1 MRAIMCGRDVM
12 IGLLTA
18 AALAASAAAEPL
30 GSLEG
35 VVVGSVRLS
44 PDGRRIAL
52 VVDQPAA
59 QPQGHRRQVVV
70 DGNAS
75 GGLFDEIAAGMPIFS
90 NDSTRIA
97 FAARRG
103 DNTFVVVDG
112 IEYESGSITEDGW
125 PVGNLVIAPFG
136 QAVLWQIR
144 SGGKTQLV
152 VNGRV
157 VDVFDDA
164 VGLDKRKT
172 WGVLGLV
179 FDPTGQC
186 FAFRG
191 VRDGA
196 MVPVV
201 GQSRPGADRAAAPLT
216 VGPPLASIGSGSPI
230 PVPGRGASVFAF
242 ITCSDSSDPKT
253 GSHEDV
259 AAFDTKGTPP
269 ALFGR
274 FDEIGRGTL
283 VWTPRDPANVWF
295 TARKGEGWTAIVR
308 GTPGPF
314 YADAGPVN
322 ALPDGRAFFL
332 AQRDNTIVPVL
343 VGLDAAN
350 RQELPGGE
358 GVQHPARFVSDRGE
372 RIAYVATSKRG
383 SRVVSVRPGE
393 PAAATAPRVES
404 SPDYEGVDPA
414 RVVLSSDGARLAFVA
429 QRKGRELAVID
440 AVEGPVYDKVGKPV
454 FSSDG
459 RRVAYRATAK
469 NAAVVV
475 VDGRTSQ
482 SFDEVATDSPRFVP
496 HRAAVVYAARTGP
509 VWRVYVDGTPGPD
522 CERLVSRVELP
533 ADGTGRV
540 VYAARFLD
548 RNGVTEAVVVD
559 GRRIAE
565 FDEIF
570 TTAERRLGIDGTA
583 TFFGRRGRS
592 VVREGV
598 DLPGVLLASLPVA
611 EGKADRVR
619 ANLSLRNR
627 PLCLAG
633 RQGGGIGMLAPA
645 EGAWDVEAVRARFPG
660 TTLRFHAAAG
670 IDDGSLGDK
679 AAAGAVVLDVSAD
692 GERLATSPPLLWGQT
707 HVFDVVLS
715 EGAARLQLAATSDGG
730 AGGQMIAWIDAA
742 VLPVTQEQPK

>member
-283 VWTPRDPANVWF
+283 VWTPRDPTNVWF
-295 TARKGEGWTAIVR
+295 TARKGDGWTVVVR

-314 YADAGPVN
+314 YDDVGPVA
-322 ALPDGRAFFL
+322 ALPDGRGFHL
-332 AQRDNTIVPVL
+332 ARRGDEVMPVL
-343 VGLDAAN
+343 VGVDPAD
-350 RQELPGGE
+350 RRELPGGE
-358 GVQHPARFVSDRGE
+358 GVQHPLRFASDRGE
-372 RIAYVATSKRG
+372 RIVYVATSNRG
-383 SRVVSVRPGE
+383 SRVVSVRPGD
-393 PAAATAPRVES
+393 PAVATAPQVES
-404 SPDYEGVDPA
+404 SPDYDGVDPA

-440 AVEGPVYDKVGKPV
+440 AVEGPVCDKVGKPV

-459 RRVAYRATAK
+459 RRVAYRATVK
-469 NAAVVV
+469 AAALVV
-475 VDGRTSQ
+475 VDGRMSQ

-496 HRAAVVYAARTGP
+496 HRGRLVYAARTGP
-509 VWRVYVDGTPGPD
+509 VWRVYVDGKAGPE
-522 CERLVSRVELP
+522 CERMVSRIELP
-533 ADGTGRV
+533 DDGTGRV

-548 RNGVTEAVVVD
+548 RDGVTEAVIVD
-559 GRRIAE
+559 GQRIAE
-565 FDEIF
+565 FDEVF
-570 TTAERRLGIDGTA
+570 TTAARRLGIDGSGV
-583 TFFGRRGRS
+583 FFGRRGRS
-592 VVREGV
+592 VVREALE
-598 DLPGVLLASLPVA
+598 LPGVSLASIPVV
-611 EGKADRVR
+611 EGKPDRVR

-627 PLCLAG
+627 PLSLDG

-645 EGAWDVEAVRARFPG
+645 EAAWDIAGLRSRFPG
-660 TTLRFHAAAG
+660 KSLRFHAVTG
-670 IDDGSLGDK
+670 IDTGGIDAKTASGT
-679 AAAGAVVLDVSAD
+679 VVLEVSVD
-692 GERLATSPPLLWGQT
+692 GERLVTSPALLWGHT
-707 HVFDVVLS
+707 HVFDVVLP
-715 EGAARLQLAATSDGG
+715 EQAMRLALAATSDGG
-730 AGGQMIAWIDAA
+730 QMITWMDAA
-742 VLPVTQEQPK
+742 IVPITQEQPQ